1 MQKKKGYKRVNLNFD
16 TSSYQFIN
24 LDLEIA
30 VSSLQSRDRE
40 IIILHLMGHK
50 QKDIAKIVNLERS
63 MISKRLK
70 TIVTVLSTMMQTYR
84 K

>member
-1 MQKKKGYKRVNLNFD
+1 MQKKKDYKQVDLNFD
-16 TSSYQFIN
+16 TSSYQFID

-40 IIILHLMGHK
+40 IIILYFMGHK
-50 QKDIAKIVNLERS
+50 QKDIAKIVKLERS

-70 TIVTVLSTMMQTYR
+70 TIVNMLSTMMRT
-84 K
+84 

>member
-30 VSSLQSRDRE
+30 VSRLQSRDRE
-40 IIILHLMGHK
+40 IIILYLMGHK
-50 QKDIAKIVNLERS
+50 QKDIAKIVKLERS

-70 TIVTVLSTMMQTYR
+70 TITNMLSTMMRTYR
-84 K
+84 E